1 MASSKGVPKLMV
13 GILDSSAYDS
23 ERKFTKS
30 NHTSRTFIV
39 AVSRC
44 FDCSGF
50 DCITPTPLI
59 SSPLLVKYSF
69 TFAANSAPKHLS
81 KATSISFDS
90 NPSNLSLTHPPA
102 TRNVKPATFVVAFP
116 PSSVSP
122 FFSLF
127 TTSKSN
133 ENTSSSFRVKTISAF
148 SFIVFGG
155 SVKGDRLKPPT
166 ENKALV
172 LLLLLFVAE
181 VVANL
186 RFFIFVF
193 VFMKSFCAT
202 Q

>member
-102 TRNVKPATFVVAFP
+102 TRNVKLATFVVAFP

-155 SVKGDRLKPPT
+155 SVKGDRLPPT
-166 ENKALV
+166 ENKAL
-172 LLLLLFVAE
+172 LLFLFVAE

-186 RFFIFVF
+186 RFFIFF
-193 VFMKSFCAT
+193 VFMMSFCAE